1 MPEAP
6 RLWVKLDAGFYDDPR
21 LMGAGERGELLFLR
35 SLAWSRRN
43 LTDGWLPPGVVER
56 LMPGGEEEAAR
67 LVGTGALKT
76 DKRGG
81 FEVVAFLRWQDS
93 AADVKARR
101 DSGRRAARRRWDAK
115 PNGTPNA

>member
-56 LMPGGEEEAAR
+56 LM
-67 LVGTGALKT
+67 
-76 DKRGG
+76 
-81 FEVVAFLRWQDS
+81 
-93 AADVKARR
+93 ARR